1 MVSLSPSRKMT
12 VYHIQLRHVRLLLH
26 PCHFTDNH
34 SSPCWEP
41 RVLGCVQDC
50 ACCCR
55 LLCWEPRVLGCVQ
68 DCACCCR
75 PLCWEPR
82 VLGCVQDCACCCR
95 PLCWE
100 PRVLGCV
107 QDCACCCR
115 PLCCFVPRP
124 ICMASRARAPR
135 LVDFHCPVR
144 VGNPCAHYTHA
155 QSFKLLPSVLY
166 SNLPRRA
173 GSLRTRQLANAA
185 FCYKESEEWVGLGWG
200 VVFALNSEID
210 K

>member
-34 SSPCWEP
+34 SSP
-41 RVLGCVQDC
+41 
-50 ACCCR
+50 
-55 LLCWEPRVLGCVQ
+55 
-68 DCACCCR
+68 
-75 PLCWEPR
+75 
-82 VLGCVQDCACCCR
+82 
-95 PLCWE
+95 CWE